1 MDEIEYP
8 LQMIVGIWST
18 QLFIDSAPRRL
29 GPLAGQVV
37 RPGRG
42 SASWLYRDFSSWG
55 PHRAPGGP
63 FDDWQGL
70 GFPVG
75 FPVGQSVVG
84 PCRFQARESFVVTTG
99 TKLGSSAPAIKVP
112 KTMETSSFEKLSF
125 EMAENAPKNVMCEK
139 TFLPMNH
146 DRTSM
151 NIPLCFIRS
160 RPRKA
165 RRRSPVGAAEP
176 KTGCKGGSRRFH
188 SVNQTSL
195 HLWDPVT
202 EKRLFS
208 AISKW
213 RFGGLRFQ
221 VCQEVSFWSTEL
233 HDGVDKCL
241 VGGLALVTLGPRE
254 GAVSY
259 SGTVP
264 GLVGKGTPIWC
275 LVPCLLRPPGR
286 ETLTFA
292 TFLPSFC
299 QIKWFMPS
307 DSELSVPGSNCW
319 AFVDWT
325 WTVWG
330 RRSSDSSP
338 WISKRRHLRHTTFY
352 A

>member
-1 MDEIEYP
+1 MTEHPWTSPCVLFAPDQEKQEEEVQWLLLSP
-8 LQMIVGIWST
+8 KRAARAEAAAST
-18 QLFIDSAPRRL
+18 VSTRPRFTSETPNVDTKVVQLF
-29 GPLAGQVV
+29 
-37 RPGRG
+37 
-42 SASWLYRDFSSWG
+42 WFFRDCS
-55 PHRAPGGP
+55 
-63 FDDWQGL
+63 
-70 GFPVG
+70 
-75 FPVGQSVVG
+75 
-84 PCRFQARESFVVTTG
+84 
-99 TKLGSSAPAIKVP
+99 
-112 KTMETSSFEKLSF
+112 
-125 EMAENAPKNVMCEK
+125 
-139 TFLPMNH
+139 
-146 DRTSM
+146 
-151 NIPLCFIRS
+151 
-160 RPRKA
+160 
-165 RRRSPVGAAEP
+165 
-176 KTGCKGGSRRFH
+176 
-188 SVNQTSL
+188 
-195 HLWDPVT
+195 
-202 EKRLFS
+202 RLFS
-208 AISKW
+208 AISNW

-233 HDGVDKCL
+233 QDGVDKCL
-241 VGGLALVTLGPRE
+241 VGSLALVTLGPRE

>member
-1 MDEIEYP
+1 MLLSPKRAARAEAAA
-8 LQMIVGIWST
+8 ST
-18 QLFIDSAPRRL
+18 VSTRPRFTSETPNVDTKVVQLF
-29 GPLAGQVV
+29 
-37 RPGRG
+37 
-42 SASWLYRDFSSWG
+42 WFFRDCS
-55 PHRAPGGP
+55 
-63 FDDWQGL
+63 
-70 GFPVG
+70 
-75 FPVGQSVVG
+75 
-84 PCRFQARESFVVTTG
+84 
-99 TKLGSSAPAIKVP
+99 
-112 KTMETSSFEKLSF
+112 
-125 EMAENAPKNVMCEK
+125 
-139 TFLPMNH
+139 
-146 DRTSM
+146 
-151 NIPLCFIRS
+151 
-160 RPRKA
+160 
-165 RRRSPVGAAEP
+165 
-176 KTGCKGGSRRFH
+176 
-188 SVNQTSL
+188 
-195 HLWDPVT
+195 
-202 EKRLFS
+202 RLFS
-208 AISKW
+208 AISNW

-233 HDGVDKCL
+233 QDGVDKCL